1 MNNLLMVASR
11 GMAALRAGEALADPA
26 LWKNR
31 QAAINAVTVAITAGV
46 ALASAFGY
54 SLPVNADEIAAIA
67 YAVVGIVT
75 IYLTYATSEKVGLLP
90 AKESPNSP
98 IPAENGVSSAVA
110 ASVASGQP
118 KQGKLP
124 DSPVSVASAS
134 IGGAGSV
141 SAVRDAS
148 HTVGRVHIPVGSYY
162 RYSYSYSNRSDDH
175 SDNHDAGSPSALPS
189 VDQPADGTDGDTTQ
203 PNLFGAGWGDK

>member
-1 MNNLLMVASR
+1 MNLIMVVSR

-54 SLPVNADEIAAIA
+54 SLPVNADGIAAIA
-67 YAVVGIVT
+67 YAVVGAINV
-75 IYLTYATSEKVGLLP
+75 YLTFATSLKVGLLP
-90 AKESPNSP
+90 AKESPNAP
-98 IPAENGVSSAVA
+98 IPAENGVSSAVV

-118 KQGKLP
+118 QQGKAP

-134 IGGAGSV
+134 ISGAGHAPV
-141 SAVRDAS
+141 VRDAIP
-148 HTVGRVHIPVGSYY
+148 TVGRVHIPVGSYY
-162 RYSYSYSNRSDDH
+162 SYSSRSDDH
-175 SDNHDAGSPSALPS
+175 GDSHDAGSPSALPS
-189 VDQPADGTDGDTTQ
+189 VGQPADADGDTTQ
-203 PNLFGAGWGDK
+203 PNFFGAGWGDK

>member
-1 MNNLLMVASR
+1 MNLLMVVSR

-54 SLPVNADEIAAIA
+54 SLPVNADGIAAIA

-75 IYLTYATSEKVGLLP
+75 IYLTYATSAKVGLLP
-90 AKESPNSP
+90 AKESTNAS
-98 IPAENGVSSAVA
+98 ITAENGVSSAVS

-118 KQGKLP
+118 QQGKAP
-124 DSPVSVASAS
+124 DSPVLVASQA
-134 IGGAGSV
+134 IGGAGPAPV
-141 SAVRDAS
+141 VRDAGPA
-148 HTVGRVHIPVGSYY
+148 VGRVRALSPVG
-162 RYSYSYSNRSDDH
+162 
-175 SDNHDAGSPSALPS
+175 
-189 VDQPADGTDGDTTQ
+189 QPADTTDGDTTQ
-203 PNLFGAGWGDK
+203 PNPVGAGWGDK

>member
-1 MNNLLMVASR
+1 MNLLMVVSR

-54 SLPVNADEIAAIA
+54 SLPVNADGIAAIA

-75 IYLTYATSEKVGLLP
+75 IYLTYATSAKVGLLP
-90 AKESPNSP
+90 AKESTNAS
-98 IPAENGVSSAVA
+98 ITAENGVSSAVS

-118 KQGKLP
+118 QQGETP
-124 DSPVSVASAS
+124 DSPVSVASVS
-134 IGGAGSV
+134 ISGAGPV
-141 SAVRDAS
+141 SAVRDAGPAS
-148 HTVGRVHIPVGSYY
+148 RRVHIPVGSYY
-162 RYSYSYSNRSDDH
+162 IDSSRPDDH
-175 SDNHDAGSPSALPS
+175 GDSHDAGSTSALPP
-189 VDQPADGTDGDTTQ
+189 VDQSANATDGNDTQ
-203 PNLFGAGWGDK
+203 SNYSGNGWGDK

>member
-1 MNNLLMVASR
+1 MNLIMVVSR
-11 GMAALRAGEALADPA
+11 VMAALRAGEALADPA

-54 SLPVNADEIAAIA
+54 SLPVNADGIAAIA

-75 IYLTYATSEKVGLLP
+75 IYLTYATSSKVGLLP
-90 AKESPNSP
+90 AKESPNAP
-98 IPAENGVSSAVA
+98 IPAENGVSSAVS
-110 ASVASGQP
+110 ASVASGQEQ
-118 KQGKLP
+118 QGKVP
-124 DSPVSVASAS
+124 DLLDLVDSSA
-134 IGGAGSV
+134 IGGAGHAPV
-141 SAVRDAS
+141 VRDAS
-148 HTVGRVHIPVGSYY
+148 PAVGRVHIPVGSYY

-189 VDQPADGTDGDTTQ
+189 VDQPADGTDGDDTQ
-203 PNLFGAGWGDK
+203 PNYSGNGWGDK

>member
-1 MNNLLMVASR
+1 MNLIMVVSR

-54 SLPVNADEIAAIA
+54 SLPVNADGIAAIA

-75 IYLTYATSEKVGLLP
+75 IYLTYATSGKVGLLP
-90 AKESPNSP
+90 AKESPNAP
-98 IPAENGVSSAVA
+98 IPAENGVSSAVS

-118 KQGKLP
+118 QQGETP
-124 DSPVSVASAS
+124 DSPVSVDSVS
-134 IGGAGSV
+134 ISGAGPV

-148 HTVGRVHIPVGSYY
+148 PTVGRVHIPVGSYY
-162 RYSYSYSNRSDDH
+162 RYSYSYSSRSDDH
-175 SDNHDAGSPSALPS
+175 SDNHNAGSPSALPP
-189 VDQPADGTDGDTTQ
+189 VDQPADRTDGDDTQ
-203 PNLFGAGWGDK
+203 PNYSGNGWGDK